1 MGELEVL
8 PREAAEVE
16 SKEGGGSC
24 GAAAG
29 SERSLACLLAATR
42 ELNASGD
49 LRAGLGKVAEVIR
62 AQVPYETLAIL
73 LLDDLGRELR
83 FEYGDGFSQEVV
95 DHWRFGLGQ
104 GVVGT
109 AAKERR
115 TVRLD
120 DVDRD
125 PRYINANKAV
135 RSELA
140 IPLIA
145 TDRTVGVLDVGGP
158 THGFFTAE
166 HERLL
171 GLLADHLAAAIENAR
186 LYANMREQA
195 RTLSLLHEVSR
206 ELTSILDRRQLLE
219 SVAERVRRLIDFDMF
234 AVMLWSEQLQVL
246 EPSLTIYRDGP
257 KLGEIPNIPL
267 GYGICGTAAALR
279 QAIRVPN
286 VHLDP
291 RYVRCT
297 SDLEAR
303 SELVVP
309 LIFEDRLIGVI
320 DLESTRYDAFS
331 SRHQQLLS
339 TLASSVAIALENAR
353 LYEKLRRDERRL
365 EKDLSTAR
373 EVQKRLLPKSTPW
386 VRGVQMAV
394 AYEPARHLGG
404 DFYDFLPYGE
414 DRVAVAVGDV
424 AGKATSAALY
434 GSLAVGTLR
443 ELAAQTRLGPARI
456 LEEMNAKLCQIGF
469 DSRFVALGFAVYDSR
484 RRLLTL
490 SNSGLPH
497 PYLARGRGLER
508 IAANGVPLGLLPG
521 RAYEEL
527 EVDLEPGDAVV
538 IVSDGIEDSLDDREE
553 EFGSERVAGTVRR
566 LARGSA
572 LEIAQGL
579 LEATRLHA
587 GSADSYDDR
596 TVLVIK
602 VAPEDGGAAIAA
614 V

>member
-1 MGELEVL
+1 MAELEAL
-8 PREAAEVE
+8 PRQAPE
-16 SKEGGGSC
+16 KDTG
-24 GAAAG
+24 
-29 SERSLACLLAATR
+29 ERDRSIACLLAATR
-42 ELNASGD
+42 ELNATGD
-49 LRAGLGKVAEVIR
+49 LRAGLGKVAEVIKR
-62 AQVPYETLAIL
+62 QVPYETLAIL

-83 FEYGDGFSQEVV
+83 FEYGDGFPQEVIE
-95 DHWRFGLGQ
+95 HWRFGLGQ
-104 GVVGT
+104 GIVGT

-120 DVDRD
+120 EVDRD

-158 THGFFTAE
+158 TPGFFTAE

-206 ELTSILDRRQLLE
+206 ELTSILDRRELLE

-234 AVMLWSEQLQVL
+234 GVLLWNEQSQVL
-246 EPSLTIYRDGP
+246 EPSLAIYRDGP
-257 KLGEIPNIPL
+257 KLADIPAIPL
-267 GYGICGTAAALR
+267 GHGICGTAAALR
-279 QAIRVPN
+279 QPIRVPN

-291 RYVRCT
+291 RYIPCGV
-297 SDLEAR
+297 DLEVR

-331 SRHQQLLS
+331 TRHQQLLS
-339 TLASSVAIALENAR
+339 TLASSLAIALENAR

-365 EKDLSTAR
+365 EEDLSTAR

-414 DRVAVAVGDV
+414 GRVAVAVGDV
-424 AGKATSAALY
+424 TGKATSAALY

-443 ELAAQTRLGPARI
+443 EFAAQSRLGPARI
-456 LEEMNAKLCQIGF
+456 LEDMNAKLCQLGF
-469 DSRFVALGFAVYDSR
+469 DSRFVALGFAVYDSH
-484 RRLLTL
+484 RRLLTV

-497 PYLARGRGLER
+497 PYLARGRGGLER
-508 IAANGVPLGLLPG
+508 IAAEGVPLGLLPG
-521 RAYEEL
+521 RTYD
-527 EVDLEPGDAVV
+527 EVRVELEPGDAVV
-538 IVSDGIEDSLDDREE
+538 IVSDGIEDSRDDRER
-553 EFGSERVAGTVRR
+553 EFGAERVAGTLRR

-579 LEATRLHA
+579 LDATRLHA
-587 GSADSYDDR
+587 GSAEPYDDR
-596 TVLVIK
+596 TALVIK
-602 VAPEDGGAAIAA
+602 VAPEPRDAVSLAA